1 MKGVIQQRW
10 YRDFAI
16 GIRQVNLLL
25 FPVSG
30 KTVALFVVLIS
41 HKNNAKCEGFET
53 VYGSGVSNVRT

>member
-10 YRDFAI
+10 HRDFTI
-16 GIRQVNLLL
+16 GIRQVSLLL

-30 KTVALFVVLIS
+30 KTDALFIAVIS
-41 HKNNAKCEGFET
+41 HKNNVKYEGFET